1 MYRSL
6 LSFLTLALGLTALAQ
21 KGSITGTITAYE
33 AGQVQ
38 PMPFVNVA
46 IKGTTIGGTTDLDG
60 KFTFPADAGT
70 HVLAVSF
77 VGYEPQELTVN
88 VIAGQATQANVE

>member
-6 LSFLTLALGLTALAQ
+6 LSFLALALGLTAFAQ

-60 KFTFPADAGT
+60 KFSFPAELGT
-70 HVLAVSF
+70 YTLAVSF
-77 VGYEPQELTVN
+77 VGYESQEV
-88 VIAGQATQANVE
+88 